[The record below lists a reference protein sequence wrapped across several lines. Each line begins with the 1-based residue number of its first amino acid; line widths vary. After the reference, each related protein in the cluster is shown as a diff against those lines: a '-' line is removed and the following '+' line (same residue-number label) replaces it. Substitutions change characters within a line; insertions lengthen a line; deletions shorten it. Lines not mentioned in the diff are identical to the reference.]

1 MCSLPIQCHVH
12 RQEGCVRAE
21 HVYVEGTLENSLFST
36 GTNVMS
42 IDWKSV
48 QMIVRLCGQH
58 ACSTC
63 EHFAG
68 TCSEVQTRWKVATNV
83 INNKHSI

>member
-1 MCSLPIQCHVH
+1 MSFRSNVMSIDRRAVFEQNTSMWKELLRTVCSQH
-12 RQEGCVRAE
+12 
-21 HVYVEGTLENSLFST
+21 

-48 QMIVRLCGQH
+48 QMIVRLCGRH